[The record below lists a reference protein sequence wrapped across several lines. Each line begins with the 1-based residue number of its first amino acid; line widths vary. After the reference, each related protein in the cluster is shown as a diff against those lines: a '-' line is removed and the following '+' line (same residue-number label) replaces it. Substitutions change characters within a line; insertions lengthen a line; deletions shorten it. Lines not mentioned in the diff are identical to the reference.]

1 MKGRLLAALK
11 ALGHR
16 VTDCGTFSAQPCD
29 YPLIGA
35 KVARL
40 VSAFAERGGF
50 LLSSG
55 CEIPLEAKPENI
67 AAMVAAC
74 RGG

>member
-1 MKGRLLAALK
+1 LFVDATPDE
-11 ALGHR
+11 
-16 VTDCGTFSAQPCD
+16 VSA
-29 YPLIGA
+29 
-35 KVARL
+35 VASQL
-40 VSAFAERGGF
+40 VSAFADRGGF

-67 AAMVAAC
+67 VAMVAAC